1 MFDRGI
7 LSMAYVNSMS
17 YIEPRLIGSSYGKIG
32 YDGRQKLYLF
42 DDAIQNRQLFH
53 SIADA

>member
-1 MFDRGI
+1 
-7 LSMAYVNSMS
+7 MAM
-17 YIEPRLIGSSYGKIG
+17 IG

-42 DDAIQNRQLFH
+42 DDAIENRQLFH